1 MTKIAVII
9 PAYNEE
15 LTISDVLKC
24 FHQENPD
31 YFYCVID
38 NNSKDKTYQL
48 AMKAIQEFGIQ
59 GIILQESKQGK
70 SNAVR
75 KAFRHL
81 DFDYYVMVDADL
93 TYSPKDLKH
102 LVNAAIEKRMDMIVG
117 DRIVSGDYHKENK
130 RPFHSFGNRLV
141 VKMINLLFNS
151 KINDAMSGYRVFSH
165 AFVKSFPILTE
176 GFELET
182 EMTLHALDKR
192 LSFMEIPIEY
202 KDRPAGSFSK
212 LNTYKD
218 GLRVIRTIF
227 RIFKNYRPLQFFGIL
242 GLIAMIM
249 GAIVGY
255 PVIMEF
261 IEFRYVY
268 KVPSAILAT
277 GLVLIGFISS
287 AIGIILDTLL
297 HFHHAQFE
305 LDVINKSKIVQ

>member
-15 LTISDVLKC
+15 LTISDVIKC

-38 NNSKDKTYQL
+38 NNSKDKTYEL
-48 AMKAIQEFGIQ
+48 AVKTMKEVGAQGVVFQEP
-59 GIILQESKQGK
+59 KQGK

-75 KAFRHL
+75 KAFRSL

-93 TYSPKDLKH
+93 TYSPKDLKN
-102 LVNAAIEKRMDMIVG
+102 LVNTAIEKRVDMIVG

-141 VKMINLLFNS
+141 VRMINLLFHS

-192 LSFMEIPIEY
+192 LSLLEVPIEY
-202 KDRPAGSFSK
+202 KDRPEGSFSK

-218 GLRVIRTIF
+218 GMRVIRTIF
-227 RIFKNYRPLQFFGIL
+227 RIFKNYRPLPFFGAL
-242 GLIAMIM
+242 GVMAMLI
-249 GAIVGY
+249 GLLVGY
-255 PVIMEF
+255 PVILEF

-277 GLVLIGFISS
+277 GFVLIGFIST

-305 LDVINKSKIVQ
+305 LDVINKSKTLK